1 MKTLFRLIVSAAV
14 VLVSSVA
21 FAQFSGGHFMPPSQC
36 YSNRPPRLLPQ
47 FGDPLRGLTADQLA
61 DFAEG
66 LDQFEEIQS
75 VESGLGP
82 IFNNVSCVSCHSGP
96 ATGGASA
103 ILETRFG
110 RTVNGLFDPLAE
122 LGGSLLQLSAIDPEC
137 QEIVPIEASVTA
149 QRQTTPIFG
158 MGLIE

>member
-1 MKTLFRLIVSAAV
+1 MRVAYRLRLHDLGVVRLDTVMIFKLTSIHLAVMSLSAAV
-14 VLVSSVA
+14 T
-21 FAQFSGGHFMPPSQC
+21 FAHSFDNQRDHSLFGHPIFYPYP
-36 YSNRPPRLLPQ
+36 RPPGPAQ
-47 FGDPLRGLTADQLA
+47 FGDPLPGLTTNQLA

-82 IFNNVSCVSCHSGP
+82 IFNHVSCVACHSGP

-110 RTVNGLFDPLAE
+110 RTVNGVFDPLTE
-122 LGGSLLQLSAIDPEC
+122 LGGSLLQLSTIDPAC
-137 QEIVPIEASVTA
+137 
-149 QRQTTPIFG
+149 
-158 MGLIE
+158 